1 MAGEN
6 APSPASASPAGAV
19 TRVARVV
26 RTLIEVHLESA
37 QREASRDRGRIAG
50 GIAYLMAGALLLGML
65 VLMLHAGAVCLV
77 HERAGSW
84 AGGVLAVAGADLVV
98 GLGFLLAGRRRVS
111 GPVMPETRG
120 LIRRTVEALV
130 KN

>member
-1 MAGEN
+1 MTVEAPAAS
-6 APSPASASPAGAV
+6 APSASAV

-37 QREASRDRGRIAG
+37 QREATRDRDRLAG
-50 GIAYLMAGALLLGML
+50 GIAYLMFGAMLLAML
-65 VLMLHAGAVCLV
+65 VVMLHVGAACLV
-77 HERAGSW
+77 HERGWTWGRS
-84 AGGVLAVAGADLVV
+84 VFVVAGADLLI
-98 GLGFLLAGRRRVS
+98 GLAFVLAGRRRVS

-130 KN
+130 KG